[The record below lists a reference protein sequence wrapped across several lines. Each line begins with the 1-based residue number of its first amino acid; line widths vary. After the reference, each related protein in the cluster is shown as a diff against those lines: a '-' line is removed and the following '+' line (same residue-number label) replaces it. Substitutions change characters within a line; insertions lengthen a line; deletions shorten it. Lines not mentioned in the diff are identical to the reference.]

1 MIPALPLS
9 RQRHSFRRDR
19 SSHQFHQNT
28 MSVSPS
34 PPHLSRSGGCL
45 SCRRM
50 KVKCDQQLPGCLRC
64 RKAHRVCPGYREE
77 VDNFRSMNESTEQK
91 AKLSRN
97 QSKHNQ
103 ERSPSASPK
112 ARSRSLPIVQEPDV
126 VFLGSNGQT
135 QTQVP
140 LIPSMPTNRLL
151 PAQTVAIDWRTQIVQ
166 GFLAVFVHDRSSIP
180 VWLDFLPDL
189 YNDDIQDAS
198 FTDAVNAVSL
208 MHFSQRT
215 SMEMFAIQA
224 RRCYGRALVQASG
237 QLNMLD
243 QSTSDHLLATLSLL
257 DLYEV

>member
-1 MIPALPLS
+1 MIPTLPLS
-9 RQRHSFRRDR
+9 RQRHLSRRNR
-19 SSHQFHQNT
+19 SSHQFYQNA
-28 MSVSPS
+28 MSVPPS

-77 VDNFRSMNESTEQK
+77 VDNFRSMNELTEQK
-91 AKLSRN
+91 AKLSRG
-97 QSKHNQ
+97 QSKHNR
-103 ERSPSASPK
+103 ENSPSISPR
-112 ARSRSLPIVQEPDV
+112 ARSRSLPIVQEPDI
-126 VFLGSNGQT
+126 VFISSNDKAQA
-135 QTQVP
+135 QIP
-140 LIPSMPTNRLL
+140 PIPSMSIDRLL
-151 PAQTVAIDWRTQIVQ
+151 STHTVVIDWRTQIVH

-198 FTDAVNAVSL
+198 FTDAINAVSL

-215 SMEMFAIQA
+215 SMGMFAIQA